1 MLELEFVVK
10 LLENQ
15 AEHLLCT
22 TSVRVNRLREV
33 SDQRYNPL
41 AYQAS
46 RREAIRQLDLQH
58 DYEEK
63 PKAMTLEH
71 EHYFTHPVSVSDNFV
86 YLATSIFNLVYYTK
100 IVPDH
105 LGFCNVLT

>member
-1 MLELEFVVK
+1 
-10 LLENQ
+10 
-15 AEHLLCT
+15 
-22 TSVRVNRLREV
+22 LREV

-71 EHYFTHPVSVSDNFV
+71 EHYFTHPV
-86 YLATSIFNLVYYTK
+86 LFNLVYYKGTR
-100 IVPDH
+100 P
-105 LGFCNVLT
+105 LGFLQCTNLTI